1 MAVKVSTFTATLYFS
16 WTRCWKW
23 LLLAVIALLGR
34 EVLMFFGR
42 FPPNEAELLRCPLVD
57 VFMRHRGVCSGV
69 KGTIATFAK
78 REDWH

>member
-1 MAVKVSTFTATLYFS
+1 
-16 WTRCWKW
+16 
-23 LLLAVIALLGR
+23 
-34 EVLMFFGR
+34 MFFRR
-42 FPPNEAELLRCPLVD
+42 FPPSEEGLLRCPLVD

>member
-1 MAVKVSTFTATLYFS
+1 MKVSTFTATLYFS

-57 VFMRHRGVCSGV
+57 AFMRYGV
-69 KGTIATFAK
+69 
-78 REDWH
+78 

>member
-1 MAVKVSTFTATLYFS
+1 MAVKVSTFTATLYLS
-16 WTRCWKW
+16 WTHCRKW
-23 LLLAVIALLGR
+23 LLVVAIALLGR
-34 EVLMFFGR
+34 EMPMFFGR

-57 VFMRHRGVCSGV
+57 VFMRHRGVCRGV